1 MGTMRKRTK
10 FMVAAL
16 ATVGIAGGAVAFA
29 AADLV
34 NPQVNAT
41 GQDLTVAA
49 TLPPTFPAVTP
60 TCLTACTVSLDA
72 GTGTVDVK
80 NTKVA
85 GGIDPVPFYG
95 FRVNGAST
103 DPHVLAGDPASI
115 IKVPVGTKVTITF
128 SQQAAIADPID
139 LSFPSLA
146 PGDVDHT
153 SGSATYTVTP
163 SAVGTS
169 VFQPGTNPEAPKQIA
184 MGLVGVLIVTPA
196 GCSDATTLKCA
207 FDGTTATT
215 VYNDEAV
222 VATTDLDPEFAANP
236 AAFDMSY
243 FGQARSASDEAR
255 TVYHVING
263 KSFPDTAV
271 INAMP
276 SDKVLLRYV
285 NAGVSDK
292 SMGLLGLHQDLLA
305 RNASK
310 YADPQTFVAPLIGP
324 GETADV
330 AVTIPKAADVAAG
343 QEFALVDQSK
353 QMGHGN
359 GYGFGGALTFIS
371 IWKGDRPVPTA
382 SITSYDGTTLVG
394 TGIPSV
400 SEAKI
405 NGYSIAVNAGAFV
418 TTAVSPAVSP
428 APISAPVTAHPG
440 DTIWLKVT
448 DTNGKTSDPV
458 SFKVPP
464 APLAAPTATVSIDS
478 SGNVS
483 GTGTSD
489 STLTIT
495 AAEYF
500 VGATDPGLGSGTAL
514 TGTFGTASVT
524 NLAGA
529 TPVADGALVSLRVKD
544 SNGTWSGVATATY
557 TAPPAPLATPTV
569 AVNTYDIA
577 STTLT
582 AKVTADPSLAIT
594 GHKVIVEPVGV
605 PTPHDQAAFEVTA
618 LVSDGSVASGGT
630 ITDTAVTAASG
641 DTIYIQVQDNNL
653 PPASSPIVSYLV
665 P

>member
-1 MGTMRKRTK
+1 MGTMRKKTK

-29 AADLV
+29 AADPV

-49 TLPPTFPAVTP
+49 TAVPTFPAVTP
-60 TCLTACTVSLDA
+60 TCLTACTVKLDA

-80 NTKVA
+80 NTKL
-85 GGIDPVPFYG
+85 GIDHVPFYG

-153 SGSATYTVTP
+153 GGSSTYTVTP

-207 FDGTTATT
+207 FDGNA
-215 VYNDEAV
+215 YNDEAV

-394 TGIPSV
+394 TGTASV
-400 SEAKI
+400 AEAKI

-418 TTAVSPAVSP
+418 TTAISPAVSP
-428 APISAPVTAHPG
+428 APITAPVTANPG
-440 DTIWLKVT
+440 DTIWLTVT

-458 SFKVPP
+458 SFKVPT
-464 APLAAPTATVSIDS
+464 AAPTVSITGYVAGTTTLSATTTADPTLSINGHKVIVVPGNTAAPTQGQFDAILTWTTDTTPLGGGPISDTAVTAIRGAGIYLEVKDS
-478 SGNVS
+478 SG
-483 GTGTSD
+483 
-489 STLTIT
+489 
-495 AAEYF
+495 
-500 VGATDPGLGSGTAL
+500 
-514 TGTFGTASVT
+514 
-524 NLAGA
+524 
-529 TPVADGALVSLRVKD
+529 
-544 SNGTWSGVATATY
+544 ATAISSAY
-557 TAPPAPLATPTV
+557 VVPYATPTV
-569 AVNTYDIA
+569 AVSTYDIA
-577 STTLT
+577 TTTLT
-582 AKVTADPSLAIT
+582 ATVTADPSLAIT

-605 PTPHDQAAFEVTA
+605 PTPHDQAAFNATA

-630 ITDTAVTAASG
+630 ITDTAVTAVSG
-641 DTIYIQVQDNNL
+641 DTIYIEVQDNNAT
-653 PPASSPIVSYLV
+653 PATSPIVSYLV